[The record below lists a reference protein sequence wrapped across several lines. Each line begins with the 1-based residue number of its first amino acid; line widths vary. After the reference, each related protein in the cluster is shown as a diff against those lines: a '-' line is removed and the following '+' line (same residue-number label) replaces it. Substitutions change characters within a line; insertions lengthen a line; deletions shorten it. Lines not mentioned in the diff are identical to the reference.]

1 MGSEG
6 PGEGERAGGAEG
18 TRRDWAR
25 AAANHS
31 GGVCR
36 VAAVLAGSFSTVTA
50 GGGQG
55 AERDSHGG
63 SALRTPALSLPGTTG
78 SREDPSLQGDL
89 AEVPTGRVR

>member
-1 MGSEG
+1 MGFEG

-36 VAAVLAGSFSTVTA
+36 VAAVLAGSFSTVTG

-63 SALRTPALSLPGTTG
+63 SALRTPALSLPGT
-78 SREDPSLQGDL
+78 
-89 AEVPTGRVR
+89 RV